1 MAWKDNMT
9 DAPAQPQTEQTD
21 PRKQA
26 LAYVTQALNEYA
38 ATLPPSVRGPFVR
51 EAQAAI
57 KVLEA

>member
-9 DAPAQPQTEQTD
+9 DAPAQTEQAD

-38 ATLPPSVRGPFVR
+38 ATLPPSVRGPFIR

-57 KVLEA
+57 KALEQ